1 MLGVYELYRREVTNF
16 LNFFLEVEIAVL
28 ERYEA
33 LVTDSTRLDL
43 PNTNVKTWL
52 SAPEMI

>member
-1 MLGVYELYRREVTNF
+1 MLGGYELYRREVTNF

-33 LVTDSTRLDL
+33 LVADSTRLDL